1 MGNEI
6 GLEVRKGEFMLE
18 KKGTKNNIRPFQLN

>member
-18 KKGTKNNIRPFQLN
+18 KKGTKQMTLCGLSI